1 MSFFC
6 FLFYFYF
13 YFFGKVWFQ
22 NRRAKWKKKRKG
34 PGEGGFMDE
43 DDEEDRDDSGG
54 DPRSPGGQGV
64 TSDPGYSQH
73 EMAGGQGYTYEVTE
87 SHPDPWVSQGVSHP
101 GPPVTPPNVT
111 SPPEVV
117 TPPNVTRCHDTG
129 HDNVSPH
136 NASSGYGS
144 DVSGS
149 SPDMVTNHHQQQLRD
164 LMAGWGGYNVFSHA
178 YPGHAHWPGAW
189 GGLTQA
195 FPPHYPGQGNNP
207 AQEEGT

>member
-1 MSFFC
+1 
-6 FLFYFYF
+6 
-13 YFFGKVWFQ
+13 
-22 NRRAKWKKKRKG
+22 
-34 PGEGGFMDE
+34 MDE

-64 TSDPGYSQH
+64 TSGPGYSQH
-73 EMAGGQGYTYEVTE
+73 EMAGGQGYTYTEVTDGQ
-87 SHPDPWVSQGVSHP
+87 SWVSQGVSHP

-111 SPPEVV
+111 ASPPEVV
-117 TPPNVTRCHDTG
+117 TPPNVSRCHDTG

-149 SPDMVTNHHQQQLRD
+149 SPDNMVTNNHHQQQLRD

-195 FPPHYPGQGNNP
+195 FPPQYPGQGNNP
-207 AQEEGT
+207 AREEEPLD